1 MDKKWLRWLA
11 APAAALMLAA
21 CGNGEEAAEKPVDE
35 QKQETEQSSEQAG
48 FPVTMTD
55 ATGNEITLEKEPDAI
70 VSMIPS
76 NTEILFAVGAGDA
89 VVGVGDF
96 DDYPEEAQEIEKIGG
111 LEFNV
116 EKILSLDP
124 DLVLAHDSA
133 MGTHEAGLQ
142 QLRDAG
148 LNVFVIEEAQDF
160 ETAYETIGQVGELT
174 GNAEEAAGVVE
185 EMKNKVDEVISATE
199 GMEPKTVFAETSP
212 APEIYTPG
220 GGTFTDEMLGMIGA
234 ENMAGDQEG
243 WIMMDPEE
251 VISRNPDVILVM
263 YSYLEGAVDGVK
275 AREGYSTV
283 NAVKNDE
290 VVQVDENITS
300 RPGPRLAEGLEAI
313 AKAVYPEAFEGGNE

>member
-1 MDKKWLRWLA
+1 
-11 APAAALMLAA
+11 MLAA
-21 CGNGEEAAEKPVDE
+21 CGGGEESADKPAD
-35 QKQETEQSSEQAG
+35 QQEEGTGQESAEQAA

-55 ATGNEITLEKEPDAI
+55 AVGNEITLEEEPDAI

-96 DDYPEEAQEIEKIGG
+96 DDYPAEAQEIEKIGG

-124 DLVLAHDSA
+124 DLVLAHGSA

-148 LNVFVIEEAQDF
+148 VTVFVVEEAQDF
-160 ETAYETIGQVGELT
+160 ETAYETIEQIGELT
-174 GNAEEAAGVVE
+174 GNSEEAADV
-185 EMKNKVDEVISATE
+185 VDEMQSKVNEIVGATE
-199 GMEPKTVFAETSP
+199 GMEPKKVFAETSP

-234 ENMAGDQEG
+234 ENAAGDQEG
-243 WIMMDPEE
+243 WVMMDPEE
-251 VISRNPDVILVM
+251 IISRNPDVILVM
-263 YSYLEGAVDGVK
+263 YSYMEGAVDGVK
-275 AREGYSTV
+275 AREGYGTV
-283 NAVKNDE
+283 SAVKNDA

-300 RPGPRLAEGLEAI
+300 RPGPRLADGLEAI